1 MECDRIR
8 LHSIL
13 FYSTALFCRTYDE
26 FIIIFAKTIKQKKH
40 ERDNI
45 NGWTLGYRRL
55 PVIKNKQW
63 LAEKL
68 RVSLSEKAASKEDE
82 ILAGIARSV
91 KEAKTGQTLPLE
103 SIWER
108 L

>member
-1 MECDRIR
+1 MN
-8 LHSIL
+8 
-13 FYSTALFCRTYDE
+13 A
-26 FIIIFAKTIKQKKH
+26 TISM
-40 ERDNI
+40 DGLWAI
-45 NGWTLGYRRL
+45 VDSLS
-55 PVIKNKQW
+55 IKNKQW

>member
-1 MECDRIR
+1 MN
-8 LHSIL
+8 
-13 FYSTALFCRTYDE
+13 A
-26 FIIIFAKTIKQKKH
+26 TISM
-40 ERDNI
+40 DGLWAI
-45 NGWTLGYRRL
+45 VDSLS
-55 PVIKNKQW
+55 IKNKQW

-91 KEAKTGQTLPLE
+91 KEAKSGQTLPLE

>member
-1 MECDRIR
+1 MN
-8 LHSIL
+8 
-13 FYSTALFCRTYDE
+13 A
-26 FIIIFAKTIKQKKH
+26 TISM
-40 ERDNI
+40 DGLWAI
-45 NGWTLGYRRL
+45 VDSLS
-55 PVIKNKQW
+55 IKNKQW
-63 LAEKL
+63 LSEKL